1 MLGNAGSG
9 RWAEKE
15 DPCRPLN
22 IDNQLKTWRFCHPSH
37 TRRESGIKIKYLMNA
52 DHSKLAGKLSKS
64 EKNNYSLSTLR

>member
-22 IDNQLKTWRFCHPSH
+22 IDNQLKSRDFVIRKTKMPNEHQHHQKCQTKF
-37 TRRESGIKIKYLMNA
+37 TYQ
-52 DHSKLAGKLSKS
+52 LSI
-64 EKNNYSLSTLR
+64 E

>member
-22 IDNQLKTWRFCHPSH
+22 IDNQLKSRDFVIRKTKMPNEHHHHQKCQTKFTYQLSI
-37 TRRESGIKIKYLMNA
+37 EEKIFNKGIE
-52 DHSKLAGKLSKS
+52 KLSVTK
-64 EKNNYSLSTLR
+64 